1 MLRYGRE
8 NTLDWFRMLD
18 GLLIGVTGNFC
29 RLDVAAA
36 FLFSLFAYFF
46 FVGLASPDCLAAALA
61 AVATAAAFSWKDF
74 RRCLRKYNIFKVCRN
89 NIWRI
94 SFDSFFQNILK
105 FIEYFWSTWSFWG
118 KMLSWG
124 NGKITRKYIFLTW
137 EVYLMF
143 VFFLDFYYCMLEDG
157 WHG

>member
-36 FLFSLFAYFF
+36 FLFSLFVYFF
-46 FVGLASPDCLAAALA
+46 FVGLASPDCLAVALA
-61 AVATAAAFSWKDF
+61 AVAMAAAFSWKDF

-94 SFDSFFQNILK
+94 SFDSFFSEHI
-105 FIEYFWSTWSFWG
+105 
-118 KMLSWG
+118 
-124 NGKITRKYIFLTW
+124 KIYRVFLIYMGLLGENDELRQWQDNEEIYIFNLRSLFN
-137 EVYLMF
+137 VR
-143 VFFLDFYYCMLEDG
+143 FFSRFLLLYGRG